1 MRVTNRIKFFYKQ
14 NNEPI
19 ISSPRYNPM
28 KKQIL
33 QLILALLTSFPT
45 VTTFAQAIT
54 PGENVDVSTERH
66 APKPVTIHEQETE
79 SQLPPFGSNLFKS
92 SSFIANREN
101 GLNPDYIIQ
110 PGDRI
115 AMRIWGATEVNN
127 VATVDAQGN
136 LFIPGVGPIKVEGIK
151 NSQLNKYIKGALE
164 QVFTKNVKVYTNLE
178 SATPVLV
185 YVTGFVNKPGAYA
198 GIASD
203 SMLYFLEQAG
213 GIDNE
218 RGSYRKIKLLRDA
231 TADLYDF
238 LLNGDLPHPQF
249 ADGDTIVVERK
260 GDTVSAQGAV
270 RNSYT
275 FELIGNSI
283 TGAELMH
290 YVRPQA
296 NATYATVF
304 GTRDKEPF
312 STYLQLQDFSQ
323 RTLRDGDQVIFEV
336 DQVHETILVRVEG
349 SHLGQSRFA
358 VPKDTHLKDLL
369 DYIKVDPQ
377 LADIDAISLRR
388 QSIKRRQKQA
398 LEESLSRLEAAVVGR
413 TAITPEGAQI
423 QTTDAKLISDFVQRA
438 RKVKPEGI
446 LVVAKSGN
454 ISNVLLQP
462 DDVITIPEKTNVIQV
477 SGEVMVPQ
485 ALVYEPGNKLSDYID
500 RVGGYTDR
508 ADKNKHMILRRNGE
522 VIPVYGSGDDVKIQ
536 PGDEIVTL
544 PQVPSKSVD
553 IIRMVTDIMFKVAAS
568 AAVFV
573 RLF

>member
-1 MRVTNRIKFFYKQ
+1 MKQ
-14 NNEPI
+14 HNLKI
-19 ISSPRYNPM
+19 
-28 KKQIL
+28 
-33 QLILALLTSFPT
+33 LLTLFALFSAN
-45 VTTFAQAIT
+45 TTFAQAVT
-54 PGENVDVSTERH
+54 AGENVDVSTERQ
-66 APKPVTIHEQETE
+66 APKAVSIHEQETE
-79 SQLPPFGSNLFKS
+79 SKLPPFGSNLFKT

-115 AMRIWGATEVNN
+115 AMRIWGATEVDN
-127 VATVDAQGN
+127 VTTVDAQGN
-136 LFIPGVGPIKVEGIK
+136 LFIPGVGPIKVEGVK
-151 NSQLNKYIKGALE
+151 NSQLNTYIKGALE
-164 QVFTKNVKVYTNLE
+164 RVFTKNVKVYTNLE

-213 GIDNE
+213 GIDNN
-218 RGSYRKIKLLRDA
+218 RGSYRKIKVLRDGKLID

-238 LLNGDLPHPQF
+238 LINGDLPHPQF

-260 GDTVSAQGAV
+260 GDTVSVQGAV
-270 RNSYT
+270 RNSYS
-275 FELIGNSI
+275 FELTGNSI
-283 TGAELMH
+283 KGSELMRFA
-290 YVRPQA
+290 RPQA

-304 GTRDKEPF
+304 GTRDKAPF
-312 STYLQLQDFSQ
+312 STYLKLNDFSQ
-323 RTLRDGDQVIFEV
+323 RTLKDGDQVIFEV

-377 LADIDAISLRR
+377 LADINAISIHR
-388 QSIKRRQKQA
+388 QSIKKRQKQA
-398 LEESLSRLEAAVVGR
+398 LEESLNRLEAAVVGR
-413 TAITPEGAQI
+413 TSITPEGAQI
-423 QTTDAKLISDFVQRA
+423 QTTDAKLISDFVKRA
-438 RKVKPEGI
+438 RKVEPSGI
-446 LVVAKSGN
+446 LVVAKNGN
-454 ISNVLLQP
+454 IANILLQP

-485 ALVYEPGNKLSDYID
+485 ALVYEPGNKLSDYIA

-508 ADKNKHMILRRNGE
+508 ADENKHMILRRNGE
-522 VIPVYGSGDDVKIQ
+522 VIPVYGSGGDVKIL

-544 PQVPSKSVD
+544 PEVPSKSVD
-553 IIRMVTDIMFKVAAS
+553 VIRMVTDIMFKVASS